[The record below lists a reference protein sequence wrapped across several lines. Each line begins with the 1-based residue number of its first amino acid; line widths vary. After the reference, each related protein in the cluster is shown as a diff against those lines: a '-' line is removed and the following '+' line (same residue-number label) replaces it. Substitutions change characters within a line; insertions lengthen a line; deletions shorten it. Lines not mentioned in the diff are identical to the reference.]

1 MRKNLYRLTYVDR
14 GTYNSIAKELG
25 YTYQYVQ
32 MVAYGK
38 CRNKQIETKLIEAV
52 MQRQERERTIKKL
65 NADKQ

>member
-1 MRKNLYRLTYVDR
+1 MKKDSFRLTYVDR
-14 GTYNSIAKELG
+14 GTYRSIAKELG

-38 CRNKQIETKLIEAV
+38 CRNKLIETKLIEAIR
-52 MQRQERERTIKKL
+52 QRKTRERTIKQL